1 MIPYEFV
8 TTISKSGKV
17 TIPSAYNWQIP
28 KDKLVRVVI
37 WVDESSSVNGIEA
50 KDESLEELI
59 ARIQQTPINPALM
72 TPASGLLAEH
82 LARPSGAPDP
92 DFDETLWNK
101 EWATIEA
108 EMDALEA
115 AKEAAMLKDFEE

>member
-1 MIPYEFV
+1 M
-8 TTISKSGKV
+8 
-17 TIPSAYNWQIP
+17 
-28 KDKLVRVVI
+28 RVVI

-59 ARIQQTPINPALM
+59 RRIQQTPINPALM

-82 LARPSGAPDP
+82 LAHPSGAPDP
-92 DFDETLWNK
+92 DFDETVWNK